1 MKLNLLLLM
10 LVVIVGV
17 VGGCSEKQVPV
28 SELAVQ
34 NVRRAIQALATNA
47 SVKVIKESYGVRTN
61 MAFVVDKEMRL
72 ALIRDWEN
80 HLRDIPVDELSPEKR
95 YCAIKESSNMLN
107 SYVSAA
113 LWDAGC
119 DYVEIWELH
128 FRSLNWLD
136 EQVRLMKPEP
146 KQNADRKDQR
156 ESWAFYQ
163 ALAEWRETIVENHER
178 FDFDDRVG
186 MSGMEKAEE
195 IRRRFERVIGRPVRP
210 QAEIKRLG
218 QYHKIV
224 RARIAQERDAA
235 LGLEKKIEP

>member
-119 DYVEIWELH
+119 DYGEIWELH

-156 ESWAFYQ
+156 ERWAFYQ